1 MMSTNLS
8 NLVMQLVASPN
19 EHELVEFKHNFH
31 SADEIGEDLSALA
44 NSANLRDVE
53 QAYLI
58 FGVEDGTQRIVG
70 TDFNPHK
77 KKAKGNEDLIPWLSR
92 MLTPKLAFKV
102 DEVVMESGVKVV
114 LFTVPAAINSPV
126 KFQSTDFIRVGS
138 YTKKLS
144 DYPDEQAKIW
154 RKQAADW
161 SAAVC
166 EGATVNDLLPE
177 ALVRARELYA
187 IKNPKLLEAIQT
199 WDDITF
205 LNKAKLSIQGKITR
219 TAILLLGKPE
229 SDHFLSPANAVITW
243 ILKDANNQEKDYEH
257 FGLPWLLAVDAVYAK
272 VRNLKYRYIS
282 DGSLFPDEVDQFDPY
297 ILREALHNCI
307 AHQDYSLSGK
317 IVLVE
322 TDDATLTFTN
332 SGDFLPKTVAHVIE
346 ADAPEQRYRNPSL
359 SHAMVNLNMID
370 TIGSGIKRMFTIQRK
385 KFFPLPEYNIENN
398 KVQVQIIGKL
408 LDIAYARK
416 LAQMPNLTLSEIIL
430 LDKIQ
435 KHQSISSDELSCLRK
450 KGLIE
455 GRKGSLSIS
464 SNVAKQTN
472 LKKNYLELRG
482 LDDKHYQSQLVAYI
496 EKFSPTKRADIEVYL
511 LDKLPQVL
519 DENQKRN
526 KIKNLLQSIKKQGL
540 VEVSGKFWMVKSVK
554 S

>member
-1 MMSTNLS
+1 MSTNLS
-8 NLVMQLVASPN
+8 NLITQLVASPN

-31 SADEIGEDLSALA
+31 SADEIAEDLSALA
-44 NSANLRDVE
+44 NSANLQDAE
-53 QAYLI
+53 YAYLV
-58 FGVEDGTQRIVG
+58 FGIENETQRVVG
-70 TDFNPHK
+70 TDLSPHK

-92 MLTPKLAFKV
+92 MLNPKLAFKV
-102 DEVVMESGVKVV
+102 DEVIMETGVKVV
-114 LFTVPAAINSPV
+114 LFTVPAAHNSPI
-126 KFQSTDFIRVGS
+126 KFQNADYIRVGS

-144 DYPDEQAKIW
+144 DYPDEEAKIW
-154 RKQAADW
+154 RKHSADW
-161 SAAVC
+161 SLAIC
-166 EGATVNDLLPE
+166 DGATINDLSPD
-177 ALVRARELYA
+177 ALARARVLYTT
-187 IKNPKLLEAIQT
+187 KNPKVADAIAT

-205 LNKAKLSIQGKITR
+205 LNKAKLTVQGKLTR

-229 SDHFLSPANAVITW
+229 SDHYLNPANPTITW
-243 ILKDANNQEKDYEH
+243 ILKDTNNLEKDYEH

-272 VRNLKYRYIS
+272 VRNLKYRYIA

-307 AHQDYSLSGK
+307 AHQDYSLGGK

-322 TDDATLTFTN
+322 TDDAMLTFTN

-346 ADAPEQRYRNPSL
+346 ADAPEQRYRNPYL

-370 TIGSGIKRMFTIQRK
+370 TIGSGIKRMFNIQRK
-385 KFFPLPEYNIENN
+385 KFFPLPEYTIHNN

-408 LDIAYARK
+408 LDVAYARK

-435 KHQSISSDELSCLRK
+435 KHQPVLSDELAGLRK

-482 LDDKHYQSQLVAYI
+482 LDDKHYQSLLVKYI
-496 EKFSPTKRADIEVYL
+496 QQFSPAKRVDIEIYL
-511 LDKLPQVL
+511 LDKLPKVL
-519 DENQKRN
+519 DENQKHN
-526 KIKNLLQSIKKQGL
+526 KIKNLLQAIRKEGL
-540 VEVSGKFWMVKSVK
+540 VRVNGKLWMPK
-554 S
+554 

>member
-1 MMSTNLS
+1 MSKDLS
-8 NLVMQLVASPN
+8 NLIMQLVNSPN

-31 SADEIGEDLSALA
+31 SADEIGENLSALA
-44 NSANLRDVE
+44 NSANLQNIE
-53 QAYLI
+53 YAYLI
-58 FGVEDGTQRIVG
+58 FGIEDKTHSIIG
-70 TDFNPHK
+70 TDFAPCK
-77 KKAKGNEDLIPWLSR
+77 KKAKGNEDLFPWLSR
-92 MLTPKLAFKV
+92 LLNPKLAFKV
-102 DEVVMESGVKVV
+102 DEVTIESGLKVV
-114 LFTVPAAINSPV
+114 LYTVPAALSSPV
-126 KFQSTDFIRVGS
+126 TFQNTAYIRVGS

-144 DYPDEQAKIW
+144 EYPEEQSKIW

-161 SAAVC
+161 SAAIC
-166 EGATVNDLLPE
+166 EDATINDLLPE
-177 ALVRARELYA
+177 ALARARVLY
-187 IKNPKLLEAIQT
+187 IVKNPKMADAILT

-205 LNKAKLSIQGKITR
+205 LNKAKLAIQGKLTR

-229 SDHFLSPANAVITW
+229 SDHYLSPANATITW
-243 ILKDANNQEKDYEH
+243 VLKDANNQEKDYEH

-307 AHQDYSLSGK
+307 AHQDYSLGGK

-322 TDDATLTFTN
+322 TEDATLTFTN
-332 SGDFLPKTVAHVIE
+332 SGDFLPKTVANVIE
-346 ADAPEQRYRNPSL
+346 ADAPEQRYRNSYL

-370 TIGSGIKRMFTIQRK
+370 TIGSGIKRMFHIQRK
-385 KFFPLPEYNIENN
+385 KFFPLPEYSIASN

-416 LAQMPNLTLSEIIL
+416 LAQMPDLTLSEIIL

-435 KHQSISSDELSCLRK
+435 KHQAISNDELFGLRK

-464 SNVAKQTN
+464 SDVARQTN

-496 EKFSPTKRADIEVYL
+496 GKFSPAKRADIEAYL

-519 DENQKRN
+519 DDNQKRN

-540 VEVSGKFWMVKSVK
+540 INVSGKLWISKVDKI
-554 S
+554 